1 MISKES
7 LDFFGLSFFVII
19 SEIDALKICKLRFVS
34 STLQAQKQ
42 DYNMI
47 KVKTFAF
54 NPFQENT
61 YILSDETGECVI
73 IDAGCWETREEKAM
87 VDYIESN
94 NLKPVRLINTHGHVD
109 HVCGTRF
116 VSGKYGLKLELH
128 ADEIPMVERAVEMG
142 KGFGFAIEEPAVAEV
157 FLNEQDTVVFGN
169 SELKILHLPGH
180 SKGSLAFYNE
190 ANQIVVTGDVLFRD
204 SIGRSDLPGG
214 NYDELI
220 HSINQKLMKLGED
233 FKVLPGHG
241 PATTLGFEQQNNCF
255 LQ

>member
-1 MISKES
+1 
-7 LDFFGLSFFVII
+7 
-19 SEIDALKICKLRFVS
+19 
-34 STLQAQKQ
+34 
-42 DYNMI
+42 MI

-61 YILSDETGECVI
+61 YILSDESNECVI
-73 IDAGCWETREEKAM
+73 VDAGCWDKREEKAL
-87 VDYIESN
+87 VEYIESN

-116 VSGKYGLKLELH
+116 VSTKYGLKLELH

-142 KGFGFAIEEPAVAEV
+142 KGFGFSIEEPAVAEA
-157 FLNEQDTVVFGN
+157 FLTENDVVSFGN
-169 SELKILHLPGH
+169 STLKILHLPGH
-180 SKGSLAFYNE
+180 SKGSLAFYSE
-190 ANQIVVTGDVLFRD
+190 SDKIVITGDVLFRD

-214 NYDELI
+214 DYDELI

-233 FKVLPGHG
+233 YQALPGHG
-241 PATTLGFEQQNNCF
+241 PSTTLGFEQQNNGF